1 MTVANAAR
9 HLIRGYAQLLRGIGR
24 AFLWLVVLGGLSAAV
39 TLPVWWFATSAPEAF
54 TAVTLV
60 GVGAGAVWIVA
71 VRRRPGRG
79 LVLWVAVVVLAVV
92 GTVFGAVWALV
103 LAAVTAVSRIA
114 YRMA

>member
-1 MTVANAAR
+1 VTVANVAR
-9 HLIRGYAQLLRGIGR
+9 RLVRGYAQLLRGIGR
-24 AFLWLVVLGGLSAAV
+24 ALLWLTVLGGLSAAV
-39 TLPVWWFATSAPEAF
+39 TIPVWWFATTAPGAF

-60 GVGAGAVWIVA
+60 GVGAGAVWILA
-71 VRRRPGRG
+71 ARGRPGRG
-79 LVLWVAVVVLAVV
+79 LVLWGAVVVLAVV